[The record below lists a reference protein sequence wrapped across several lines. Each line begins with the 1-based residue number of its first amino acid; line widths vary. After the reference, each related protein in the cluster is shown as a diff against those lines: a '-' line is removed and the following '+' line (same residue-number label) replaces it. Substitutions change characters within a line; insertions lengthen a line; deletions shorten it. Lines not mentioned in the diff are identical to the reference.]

1 MEVFLHIYDLSGGLA
16 RQMSMAMV
24 GKQVRPT
31 VCAVI
36 LIVAV
41 IYPGKATTRY
51 GMCAWHA

>member
-1 MEVFLHIYDLSGGLA
+1 MEVVLHIYDLSGGLA

-36 LIVAV
+36 WIVAV
-41 IYPGKATTRY
+41 IYHGNNSV
-51 GMCAWHA
+51 CV